1 MMAAM
6 DTRGDDYAS
15 RLITKP
21 QAWWKRALRVQALY
35 QWHLRRHR
43 LGRTLDIGCGVGR
56 NLVSLEPGSVGVDH
70 NEAAVRHARGLGLT
84 ALTSEEFLTSTH
96 ATPASY
102 DSLLVAHVVEHMTP
116 LEAQELVRSYVPFLR
131 PGGSVLFICP
141 QERGYRSDPTHVTWT
156 TAADLTRLARECGLV
171 PVRARS
177 FPLARPV
184 GKIFTYNEFVVRA
197 RLPLDPDLGGSS

>member
-21 QAWWKRALRVQALY
+21 QAWWKRALRVQAVY
-35 QWHLRRHR
+35 QWHLRRQR

-84 ALTSEEFLTSTH
+84 ALTSEEFFSSKH
-96 ATPASY
+96 ATPSSY
-102 DSLLVAHVVEHMTP
+102 DSLLLAHVVEHMTP
-116 LEAQELVRSYVPFLR
+116 SEARELVRSYLPFLR
-131 PGGSVLFICP
+131 PGGTVLFICP
-141 QERGYRSDPTHVTWT
+141 QERGFRSDPTHVTWT
-156 TAADLTRLARECGLV
+156 TAEDLAELARDCGLA
-171 PVRARS
+171 PVSARS
-177 FPLARPV
+177 FPLPRRA
-184 GKIFTYNEFVVRA
+184 GKLFTYNEFVVRA
-197 RLPLDPDLGGSS
+197 QLALDRGPGR

>member
-1 MMAAM
+1 MATM

-35 QWHLRRHR
+35 QWHLRSQG

-56 NLVSLEPGSVGVDH
+56 NLISLDPGSVGVDH
-70 NEAAVRHARGLGLT
+70 NQAAVRHAQGLGLT
-84 ALTSEEFLTSTH
+84 ALTSEEFFSSTH

-102 DSLLVAHVVEHMTP
+102 DSLLLAHVVEHMTP
-116 LEAQELVRSYVPFLR
+116 PEARELVRSYLPFLR
-131 PGGSVLFICP
+131 PGGTVMFVCP

-156 TAADLTRLARECGLV
+156 TAEDLARLARDCGLA
-171 PVRARS
+171 PVSARS
-177 FPLARPV
+177 FPLPRPV
-184 GKIFTYNEFVVRA
+184 GKLFTYNEFVVRA
-197 RLPLDPDLGGSS
+197 QLPVDPGPGR